1 MESYTCASSGAELSR
16 ILVRHL
22 STGLEEPVKA
32 IISERLVSGLVDLYE
47 YVW

>member
-16 ILVRHL
+16 FLVRHL
-22 STGLEEPVKA
+22 STGLDEPVKA
-32 IISERLVSGLVDLYE
+32 IIPQRPVSGLVDLYE